1 MDVEEKIAESNC
13 KSYEWELYKLVNART
28 EHLHTRWIDNYRIFL
43 SFNAVLGAAVTAIFG
58 LLIKEDSNVLR
69 VVLLSLCVFGILATC
84 QGLGLILRVHIEMKL
99 RIDELLR
106 LERMISQL
114 PIRIYEE
121 GRQFLYENKDVGN
134 VLQKENP
141 RKGIRGTDAY
151 RRISQ
156 YIIGYYVIVVLCV
169 LWPWFQPLL
178 PRICRVLLKF

>member
-141 RKGIRGTDAY
+141 RKGRGVVGIHGFDKGK
-151 RRISQ
+151 
-156 YIIGYYVIVVLCV
+156 GYFGQE
-169 LWPWFQPLL
+169 PPLRAAKSL
-178 PRICRVLLKF
+178 GFGCGPCCQAGPAFAG